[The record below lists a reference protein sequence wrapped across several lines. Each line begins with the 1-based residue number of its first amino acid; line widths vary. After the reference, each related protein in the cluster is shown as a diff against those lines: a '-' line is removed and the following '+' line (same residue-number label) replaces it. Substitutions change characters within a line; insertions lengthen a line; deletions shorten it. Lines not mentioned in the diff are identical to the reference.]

1 LEKFLII
8 SWICIFAVG
17 SLAQTI
23 SPEIYQTEEDLLEGL
38 QNGELSFDQYLELL
52 DLIRQK
58 PHSTKADS
66 TLLLQ
71 IPDADYSSLDKEN
84 YDSQER
90 VKQFLQPT
98 DTSTRPLKGRV
109 VLQHRQKVS
118 RSSEPET
125 YLRIQAENQ
134 DLWSFYLESENQ
146 DNQNRIKRR
155 ALEFNKPGHWKIVLG
170 NFQPHL
176 GLGVNLGYRSY
187 LNFSSE
193 NSLEAENTFLF
204 PRWTR
209 YNGIFTNFQRKN
221 ISGSFFYSQNRFG
234 SYRDQV
240 WGASLKKTWRRLALS
255 PIISY
260 QEISKSSDRFI
271 SRAASLFAESFWR
284 AGRIAV
290 EFALTGQRDKGVVVE
305 ALWRQARKYDFQ
317 ISYWSYSQDF
327 LHPTS
332 GGKALPDYRSMEL
345 ENLDLTF
352 RSRQAGETGTYFFSA
367 ISLNPRL
374 KGELAYQQWRDG
386 NSYLNKNKARLGL
399 GYWLR
404 KNLETKLKQ
413 YWEDDNLGASFPGKR
428 TTALVTTY
436 LFSKDTR
443 LQFRLNYRV
452 NSYQAGNEYS
462 TFEEVLFYLPL
473 KERLWSKFRV
483 RYRDPELSQGQNSS
497 WDFYLSESII
507 MTEKILLTA
516 EFISKEYQEQ
526 EGEDFQVLRVRVE
539 WSL

>member
-1 LEKFLII
+1 MEKFLIVG
-8 SWICIFAVG
+8 WIFIFVVR
-17 SLAQTI
+17 SLAQII

-38 QNGELSFDQYLELL
+38 QNGELTFDQYLELL

-58 PHSTKADS
+58 PQSAQADS

-71 IPDADYSSLDKEN
+71 IPDADFSSLDKGN

-90 VKQFLQPT
+90 VKQFLQPA
-98 DTSTRPLKGRV
+98 DTSTNPLKGRV
-109 VLQHRQKVS
+109 ILQQRQKVS
-118 RSSEPET
+118 RFSEPET
-125 YLRIQAENQ
+125 YLRIQAKNE

-155 ALEFNKPGHWKIVLG
+155 ALEFNKPGHRKIVLG
-170 NFQPHL
+170 NFQPRL
-176 GLGVNLGYRSY
+176 GLGVNLGYRNY

-193 NSLEAENTFLF
+193 SSLEAQNTFLF

-209 YNGIFTNFQRKN
+209 YNGIFTNLQRKN

-240 WGASLKKTWRRLALS
+240 WGASLKKTWRRLAIS

-260 QEISKSSDRFI
+260 QEISKSTDKFI
-271 SRAASLFAESFWR
+271 SRATSLFAELFWR
-284 AGRIAV
+284 AGWIATEV
-290 EFALTGQRDKGVVVE
+290 ALTGQRDKGVVVE
-305 ALWRQARKYDFQ
+305 AIWRQARKYDFQ
-317 ISYWSYSQDF
+317 LSYWSYSQDF

-352 RSRQAGETGTYFFSA
+352 RSRQAGETGTYLFST
-367 ISLNPRL
+367 ILLNPRL

-386 NSYLNKNKARLGL
+386 NTYLNKNKARLGL
-399 GYWLR
+399 GYWPS
-404 KNLETKLKQ
+404 KNLETRLKQ
-413 YWEDDNLGASFPGKR
+413 YWEDDNLSASFPGKR
-428 TTALVTTY
+428 TTSLVTTY
-436 LFSKDTR
+436 LFNRDTK
-443 LQFRLNYRV
+443 LQLRLNYRV
-452 NSYQAGNEYS
+452 NSYQAGNEHS
-462 TFEEVLFYLPL
+462 TFEEVIFYFPV
-473 KERLWSKFRV
+473 KERFRSKFRV

-516 EFISKEYQEQ
+516 EFISKKYQEQ
-526 EGEDFQVLRVRVE
+526 GREDFQVLRIRVE
-539 WSL
+539 WNL